1 MEINEMNL
9 TEVIARMAELEE
21 EVRSLTDA
29 DEAEKRAEEM
39 KELQTRKAELD
50 AAEQRAKA
58 AQDLENGQAQPS
70 EIIERGGTKEMSNE
84 ITMTTDSREYRDA
97 WVHKLQHKLTEVEER
112 AIAQAGI
119 QGAIP
124 DEVTNVFFEKM
135 KKLAPMLSEITLFQ
149 VAGNLKFVAEGDRPA
164 AAKHTEGQTISA
176 AANTYVTV
184 TLGAFEFAKI
194 IEISKSAQNMA
205 TDAFIAWISDM
216 LAGDI
221 ARAIDDYILNDSDNG
236 LTENTYIVATMI
248 NSTMY
253 KYSDFTN
260 LIAALPAAYD
270 AEAKFLMNK
279 RVLYTQVA
287 GVLDGNKRPIFVN
300 DPETGVGRIMGYP
313 VVLDDYITSGK
324 APIYLG
330 KLTDIVGNLSMPV
343 DVESSDIAG
352 FNNGTIVYRGFAAF
366 DSKLAKTD
374 AIVKMG
380 LSNA

>member
-1 MEINEMNL
+1 MKIEEMNL
-9 TEVIARMAELEE
+9 AEVIARMAELEE

-29 DEAEKRAEEM
+29 EEAEKRAEEM
-39 KELQTRKAELD
+39 KELQTRKAELED
-50 AAEQRAKA
+50 AEKRAQA
-58 AQDLENGQAQPS
+58 AKDLENGQAKPS
-70 EIIERGGTKEMSNE
+70 EIIERGGNKTMENTFTTASKEF
-84 ITMTTDSREYRDA
+84 RDA
-97 WVHKLQHKLTEVEER
+97 WVHKLQRVQLSEIEER

-135 KKLAPMLSEITLFQ
+135 KKLAPMLSEITLFK

-164 AAKHTEGQTISA
+164 AAKHTEGQAISA

-184 TLGAFEFAKI
+184 SLGAYEFAKI
-194 IEISKSAQNMA
+194 IEISKSAQAMA

-221 ARAIDDYILNDSDNG
+221 ARAIDDYILNDSTNG
-236 LTENTYIVATMI
+236 LTENTYIEATMI

-253 KYSDFTN
+253 KYTDFTN

-279 RVLYTQVA
+279 RTLYTQVA
-287 GVLDGNKRPIFVN
+287 GVLDGNKRPIFVT
-300 DPETGVGRIMGYP
+300 DPATGVGKIMGYD

-324 APIYLG
+324 APVYLG
-330 KLTDIVGNLSMPV
+330 KYTDIVGNLSIPV
-343 DVESSDIAG
+343 EVESSEAAG